1 MKRFKNR
8 REKPQVN
15 SQINVTSLV
24 DVMLVLLIIFILIAP
39 LIEHGIKITLPK
51 ALPSKVDRPDLVIKV
66 TQKQIFLNDDPLDI
80 KRLRST
86 LEMVKKS
93 SPELFVSIQAQQDIQ
108 YQRVIEVLDLVRLSG
123 ITDVALATDVK
134 VKK

>member
-1 MKRFKNR
+1 MRRFKNR

-39 LIEHGIKITLPK
+39 LIEHGIKIALPK

-66 TQKQIFLNDDPLDI
+66 TKKHIYLNDNPVNI
-80 KRLRST
+80 ARLRPL
-86 LEMVKKS
+86 LEQI
-93 SPELFVSIQAQQDIQ
+93 SPDSFISVQAEQDIR
-108 YQRVIEVLDLVRLSG
+108 YQRVIEVLDQCRLAGARNVS
-123 ITDVALATDVK
+123 VAAQRSQP
-134 VKK
+134 